1 MTTLARIGRVV
12 RKPQLWFGLLVLV
25 PILVWYAL
33 LSFRVNALAFKMA
46 VIDYDLLHPE
56 RSVFVGLAHFQTIFE
71 GYKLFWVAGL
81 NTLRYSVMI
90 NALMLPVSMVLAYC
104 LAHVARGRDAYQ
116 WALFLP
122 VVVSMAAMA
131 LLFRSLMDPDTGT
144 LNRMLNSVGLPRSK
158 WITGPRSA
166 MVSIVLVDTWK
177 ASGVYTVLL
186 ASGLLNIPAQLYDA
200 AKVDGANAW
209 QMFTRITMPL
219 LQHTLMLVVILVTI
233 GSLQVYVSALI
244 LTNGGPGTATTMI
257 SQFIISEGFTNMRFG
272 LASAASLVLFAVILT
287 ITMLQMRVMR
297 TTWEY

>member
-12 RKPQLWFGLLVLV
+12 RKPQFRFGLLVLV

-56 RSVFVGLAHFQTIFE
+56 QSVFVGLEHFRTIFE
-71 GYKLFWVAGL
+71 GYKLFWVAGF

-90 NALMLPVSMVLAYC
+90 NAIMLPVSMVLAYC

-131 LLFRSLMDPDTGT
+131 LLFRSLMDPDMGT
-144 LNRMLNSVGLPRSK
+144 FNRMLNSVGLPRSK

-166 MVSIVLVDTWK
+166 MVSIVLVDVWK

-186 ASGLLNIPAQLYDA
+186 AAGLLNIPAQLYDA
-200 AKVDGANAW
+200 SKVDGANAW
-209 QMFTRITMPL
+209 QTFARITVPL
-219 LQHTLMLVVILVTI
+219 LQHTLMLVIILVTI

-287 ITMLQMRVMR
+287 ITMFQMRIMR

>member
-12 RKPQLWFGLLVLV
+12 RKPQFRFGLLVLV

-56 RSVFVGLAHFQTIFE
+56 QSVFVGLEHFRTIFE

-90 NALMLPVSMVLAYC
+90 NAIMLPVSMVLAYC

-131 LLFRSLMDPDTGT
+131 LLFRSLMDPDMGT
-144 LNRMLNSVGLPRSK
+144 FNRMLNSVGLPRSK

-166 MVSIVLVDTWK
+166 MVSIVLVDVWK

-186 ASGLLNIPAQLYDA
+186 AAGLLNIPAQLYDA

-209 QMFTRITMPL
+209 QTFARITVPL
-219 LQHTLMLVVILVTI
+219 LQHTLMLVIILVTI

-287 ITMLQMRVMR
+287 ITMFQMRIMR